1 MALLPLMIQASARDA
16 GGEGVVVISDTH
28 LLAPSLVTAGSAIDN
43 ADSGEIKMMALSDD
57 IMTAITDSIIAL
69 RPALVFITGDLTHNG
84 ERASHQRMAQHL
96 QRLTQHGITALVI
109 PGNHDVNNPYAT
121 AFDGSD
127 THSTPTVTR
136 DEFAHIYRD
145 YGYGKTSQRDPA
157 SLSYCC
163 EPLDG
168 IVVIGIDSNRDEE
181 NHLTSRGDSADTY
194 HNGGRVKPETL
205 QWVIEHATAARQQGK
220 RVIALMHHHLVPH
233 FDKEEKFLSSYIVE
247 DNQHIAQQL
256 MQAGVRLIFTGHL
269 HVTDAARC
277 VNTTGT
283 DSLVEVA
290 TGSAITYPFAMRVA
304 SLHRDTGIMD
314 IDTRWLDATPSCPD
328 LRQQGRQRVINATP
342 TIASMMSTR
351 VWNKMQGRMS
361 QLKAMLAMG
370 GGETH
375 LPQDA
380 QQATGLVL
388 RHLNEVLARTML
400 AVVEGNEQDKNP
412 DDIIQQGKQGIRSMI
427 QEVAPDQADN
437 LWEFFNNDVYP
448 RLDPLARSLLEDRNA
463 VGTPHESR
471 TDDLHLTVTL

>member
-1 MALLPLMIQASARDA
+1 
-16 GGEGVVVISDTH
+16 V
-28 LLAPSLVTAGSAIDN
+28 PS
-43 ADSGEIKMMALSDD
+43 
-57 IMTAITDSIIAL
+57 
-69 RPALVFITGDLTHNG
+69 
-84 ERASHQRMAQHL
+84 
-96 QRLTQHGITALVI
+96 
-109 PGNHDVNNPYAT
+109 
-121 AFDGSD
+121 
-127 THSTPTVTR
+127 PT
-136 DEFAHIYRD
+136 
-145 YGYGKTSQRDPA
+145 
-157 SLSYCC
+157 
-163 EPLDG
+163 
-168 IVVIGIDSNRDEE
+168 
-181 NHLTSRGDSADTY
+181 
-194 HNGGRVKPETL
+194 
-205 QWVIEHATAARQQGK
+205 
-220 RVIALMHHHLVPH
+220 
-233 FDKEEKFLSSYIVE
+233 
-247 DNQHIAQQL
+247 
-256 MQAGVRLIFTGHL
+256 
-269 HVTDAARC
+269 
-277 VNTTGT
+277 
-283 DSLVEVA
+283 
-290 TGSAITYPFAMRVA
+290 PFAMRVA